1 MTREQ
6 VRELKQLR
14 AREARL
20 GKQIVRAGQQ
30 ARRRCD
36 RIDAECAA
44 HHARLLRDLGAQ
56 QRAYCAP
63 LRAEARALRTTTT
76 RLLTGRAPENREL
89 AAITKR
95 IGILEGRMSS

>member
-20 GKQIVRAGQQ
+20 GKQIAHASDS
-30 ARRRCD
+30 ARRRC
-36 RIDAECAA
+36 RKIDAMCAA
-44 HHARLLRDLGAQ
+44 HYTILLRELSAQ
-56 QRAYCAP
+56 QKRFAGP
-63 LRAEARALRTTTT
+63 LLKEARTLRNTSL
-76 RLLTGRAPENREL
+76 RLSTGRAPENREL
-89 AAITKR
+89 AAVTKR